1 MKKTNAFKAI
11 PLLTLFIFLTSCSHS
26 RLDVDVS
33 KIAIPEITVNRLD
46 QEMFRMTPENISAE
60 SKKLEN
66 KYGIFYAHLISNF
79 INDGGIQDTSYVE
92 HLKRFISDPSMR
104 EAYDS
109 CEIKYPDMTFLKTG
123 LTEAFQHFKYYFP
136 DKKLPKVV
144 VLMSGFNYSI
154 VNFDGYLGVCLEMY
168 LGSNCRFYP
177 MLQLP
182 QYKTIDMSKPYMVS
196 DCIKGWMNTVFPQNE
211 LKNNFL
217 TNIIHAG
224 KILYA
229 TDAMLPD
236 MNDTLKTGFTKKQT
250 DWCYKNE
257 YNMWAFFIQQKMLYS
272 NDFTEIVK
280 FTNEGPF
287 TAAFNKE
294 SPARTGNWIGWRIVQ
309 SYMNQHP
316 EISLQQL
323 MNEKDCEK
331 ILLESKYKPSK

>member
-1 MKKTNAFKAI
+1 MKNLRRFKSVLV
-11 PLLTLFIFLTSCSHS
+11 LLFFTSCSHN

-33 KIAIPEITVNRLD
+33 KITIPEVKVDRLD
-46 QEMFRMTPENISAE
+46 QEIFQLSPNNTALE
-60 SKKLEN
+60 SQKLEK

-79 INDGGIQDTSYVE
+79 INDGGIKDTSYLTS
-92 HLKRFISDPSMR
+92 LKRFITDPSMR

-109 CEIKYPDMTFLKTG
+109 CEKKFANVSFLQTG
-123 LTEAFQHFKYYFP
+123 LTDAFKHFKYYFP
-136 DKKLPKVV
+136 EKKIPKKVV
-144 VLMSGFNYSI
+144 VLMSGFNYSV
-154 VNFDGYLGVCLEMY
+154 VNFDGVLGVCLEMY

-182 QYKTIDMSKPYMVS
+182 QYKTIDMSAPYMVS
-196 DCIKGWMNTVFPQNE
+196 DCVKGWMNTEFPQNE
-211 LKNNFL
+211 TKNNFL

-224 KILYA
+224 KILYV

-236 MNDTLKTGFTKKQT
+236 VSDTLKTDFSKKQT
-250 DWCYKNE
+250 DWCIKNE

-309 SYMNQHP
+309 AYMNNHP
-316 EISLQQL
+316 EVSLQQL
-323 MNEKDCEK
+323 MDEKDCEK
-331 ILLESKYKPSK
+331 ILLGSKYKPSK